1 MLRGGHHPNYIE
13 RAKAVLVT
21 QDAWLNRCLRELYGD
36 RFKSELLFSISDTEL
51 VSLLWLRD
59 YKKINNLPSDV
70 LISNAHA
77 ACRVS
82 QKVMDR
88 AIQIAVSMAEAG
100 TLNQDAALLVT
111 SHSDIKAVLAERV
124 RNNVEM
130 LSEYEVKETI
140 NAYISQRAKEQ
151 IENAR
156 GEERMVAQK
165 EIYEKKADY
174 EAEIDKLNKQIEM
187 EQKKQVET
195 KVARAEKYAKKISGW
210 CYYVL
215 MVVLSLIGL
224 LLVAIFGIRCWK
236 EFVEGNAW
244 WPYLVVEI
252 LGFIG
257 VPSML
262 LAKKS
267 PCHKWI
273 CRRRDK
279 IYSHLYSCFLQH
291 E

>member
-1 MLRGGHHPNYIE
+1 
-13 RAKAVLVT
+13 
-21 QDAWLNRCLRELYGD
+21 
-36 RFKSELLFSISDTEL
+36 
-51 VSLLWLRD
+51 
-59 YKKINNLPSDV
+59 
-70 LISNAHA
+70 
-77 ACRVS
+77 
-82 QKVMDR
+82 
-88 AIQIAVSMAEAG
+88 
-100 TLNQDAALLVT
+100 
-111 SHSDIKAVLAERV
+111 
-124 RNNVEM
+124 
-130 LSEYEVKETI
+130 
-140 NAYISQRAKEQ
+140 
-151 IENAR
+151 
-156 GEERMVAQK
+156 MVAQK

>member
-1 MLRGGHHPNYIE
+1 
-13 RAKAVLVT
+13 
-21 QDAWLNRCLRELYGD
+21 
-36 RFKSELLFSISDTEL
+36 
-51 VSLLWLRD
+51 
-59 YKKINNLPSDV
+59 
-70 LISNAHA
+70 
-77 ACRVS
+77 
-82 QKVMDR
+82 
-88 AIQIAVSMAEAG
+88 
-100 TLNQDAALLVT
+100 
-111 SHSDIKAVLAERV
+111 
-124 RNNVEM
+124 
-130 LSEYEVKETI
+130 
-140 NAYISQRAKEQ
+140 
-151 IENAR
+151 
-156 GEERMVAQK
+156 
-165 EIYEKKADY
+165 
-174 EAEIDKLNKQIEM
+174 M

-273 CRRRDK
+273 CRRGIRYIVIYTRVSCNMNKGIILRVFGNVKMLLICPNEYIDGTIILALMSDK
-279 IYSHLYSCFLQH
+279 DTTKKVSVETCERKLHDFGGICGYG
-291 E
+291 